1 MLGFLYFGR
10 LEKEKWFDAIINMIL
25 NFWKDSDELP
35 FQLFVFGSWTYE
47 KEIMQLAHRFKT
59 IHFFWRQPRETI
71 RRYTSNCNFVL
82 APSTCLETFW
92 LVALSAM
99 ERWIPTIGFAR
110 WWAMSFIDPALDL
123 NQPSLS
129 SFVKW
134 CETKSRKAGEGVS
147 TKWVEDLPLSEKL
160 YTLITRLGKEEFF
173 TGSLPIAQI
182 LENHSKENRKANIAY
197 LLWEKKKI
205 LIISDFINKIGGI
218 ETYIND
224 VKDLLHGMW
233 YEVQLFGAKL
243 PKWILGK
250 FLKYLG
256 IAWAICNFRASIQ
269 LRRKIKKMNPD
280 LIRYHSIMRYIG
292 RMPLRATRNAKAEK
306 RMMYHDMGYF
316 YPFPSK
322 LEREEQIKTPFTFS
336 NFVSSVKTK
345 NPIKKLA
352 IAGKY
357 FSLKLIKNQ
366 LEETIDL
373 HIVPSAFMKPI
384 VHKSYVIDDEKITV
398 LPHFIQE

>member
-1 MLGFLYFGR
+1 
-10 LEKEKWFDAIINMIL
+10 
-25 NFWKDSDELP
+25 
-35 FQLFVFGSWTYE
+35 
-47 KEIMQLAHRFKT
+47 
-59 IHFFWRQPRETI
+59 
-71 RRYTSNCNFVL
+71 
-82 APSTCLETFW
+82 
-92 LVALSAM
+92 
-99 ERWIPTIGFAR
+99 
-110 WWAMSFIDPALDL
+110 
-123 NQPSLS
+123 
-129 SFVKW
+129 
-134 CETKSRKAGEGVS
+134 
-147 TKWVEDLPLSEKL
+147 
-160 YTLITRLGKEEFF
+160 
-173 TGSLPIAQI
+173 
-182 LENHSKENRKANIAY
+182 
-197 LLWEKKKI
+197 
-205 LIISDFINKIGGI
+205 
-218 ETYIND
+218 
-224 VKDLLHGMW
+224 
-233 YEVQLFGAKL
+233 
-243 PKWILGK
+243 
-250 FLKYLG
+250 
-256 IAWAICNFRASIQ
+256 
-269 LRRKIKKMNPD
+269 
-280 LIRYHSIMRYIG
+280 MRYIG